1 MRLPSL
7 LFLSFALGINAQ
19 QLGCPTSTEP
29 ACFDVIN
36 NSLCLSQNAATGTP
50 QVLAKCVEYEMG
62 VGMSDLP
69 GGVKVC
75 TAPRREEDEGDE
87 EKKFI
92 GKGGWGEQ
100 VKRSVLIIASF
111 VDARDAILQV

>member
-1 MRLPSL
+1 MRLQTP
-7 LFLSFALGINAQ
+7 LFLSLALSINAQ

-50 QVLAKCVEYEMG
+50 EVLAKCVEYEVG
-62 VGMSDLP
+62 GGMSDLP

-75 TAPRREEDEGDE
+75 TTPQEEERERGEKE
-87 EKKFI
+87 EFD
-92 GKGGWGEQ
+92 GN
-100 VKRSVLIIASF
+100 
-111 VDARDAILQV
+111 